1 MVAGLLAGLSLTLVA
16 SVASAGEGDE
26 YTTAD
31 EKDGYS
37 VKFIDDLLQDSA
49 TNGTGPM
56 IVVSPRAIRVTWMRP
71 RTAFVNEMYK
81 SVEGI

>member
-1 MVAGLLAGLSLTLVA
+1 MLAGLLTGLSLTLVA
-16 SVASAGEGDE
+16 GVASAGEGEE

-37 VKFIDDLLQDSA
+37 VKFVDDLLQDGA

-56 IVVSPRAIRVTWMRP
+56 IVVRPRAVRVMWMRP

-81 SVEGI
+81 SVEDI